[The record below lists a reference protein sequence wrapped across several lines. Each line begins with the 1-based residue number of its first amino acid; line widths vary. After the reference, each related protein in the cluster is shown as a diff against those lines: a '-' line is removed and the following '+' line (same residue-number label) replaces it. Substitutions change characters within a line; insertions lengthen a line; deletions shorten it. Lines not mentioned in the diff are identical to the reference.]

1 MARRAGE
8 TFDGMRVMTSNVS
21 DRTETDLLTLDVSD
35 DALERAAAV
44 ADAQR
49 ITIGY
54 CTHWY
59 TCDWPLSP
67 AERAALPGGERASH
81 A

>member
-1 MARRAGE
+1 
-8 TFDGMRVMTSNVS
+8 MRVMTSSVTAQ
-21 DRTETDLLTLDVSD
+21 TETDILTLDVSD

-44 ADAQR
+44 ADGPR
-49 ITIGY
+49 ITVGF

-67 AERAALPGGERASH
+67 AERTALPGGERALR